1 MPVVTGWWLLAFL
14 IYRPADGRVAEEG
27 HVIARSCAIAEAYI
41 RAGLREGQ
49 AVSFGACEQQPA
61 TVAGP

>member
-1 MPVVTGWWLLAFL
+1 MTGWWLLAFL
-14 IYRPADGRVAEEG
+14 IYRPADEQVAEQG
-27 HVIARSCAIAEAYI
+27 HVIARSCAIGEAYI

-49 AVSFGACEQQPA
+49 AAIFYGCTQQRA